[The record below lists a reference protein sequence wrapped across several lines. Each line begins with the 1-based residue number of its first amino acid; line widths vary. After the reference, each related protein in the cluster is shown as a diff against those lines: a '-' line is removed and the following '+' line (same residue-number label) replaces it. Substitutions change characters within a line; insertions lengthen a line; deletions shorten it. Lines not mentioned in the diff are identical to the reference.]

1 MGASLHRQQ
10 VMNTLPDI
18 SPGEFL
24 TWLVVFIFIVL
35 VWNWPDKE

>member
-10 VMNTLPDI
+10 IMNTLPDI

-24 TWLVVFIFIVL
+24 TWLAVFICIAL
-35 VWNWPDKE
+35 AWLWPPKE

>member
-24 TWLVVFIFIVL
+24 TWLAFFICVVVAFC
-35 VWNWPDKE
+35 WPDKE